1 MRVCIYVC
9 INYYYYYYY
18 YYYYILFGRFVHF
31 GGPGPGPHKHKNKG
45 ESMCTNLCGT
55 HAQKL
60 NPLIHV
66 SGGTYQ

>member
-1 MRVCIYVC
+1 MSPIPNGKIGKTKEKNENKAQKQRI
-9 INYYYYYYY
+9 IH
-18 YYYYILFGRFVHF
+18 VH
-31 GGPGPGPHKHKNKG
+31 K
-45 ESMCTNLCGT
+45 SLWDI